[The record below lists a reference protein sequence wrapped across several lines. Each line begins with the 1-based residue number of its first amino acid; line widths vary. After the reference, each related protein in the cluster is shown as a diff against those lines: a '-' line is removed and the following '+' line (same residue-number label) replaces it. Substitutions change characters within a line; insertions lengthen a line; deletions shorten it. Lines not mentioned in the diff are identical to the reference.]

1 MCVLMYCSRHG
12 VRAYRRHEQLHPARR
27 DGLGMDGWMDGDVGR
42 RENRRVLQAIPLR
55 SSGRETYATE
65 ERRDRWGAA
74 RDGVRPPGRWII
86 RSVTRRDELWTTETA
101 RDGRRAGTREG
112 TGADTVARGWPCV

>member
-1 MCVLMYCSRHG
+1 MEYVRIAGTSSCTLHG
-12 VRAYRRHEQLHPARR
+12 
-27 DGLGMDGWMDGDVGR
+27 GMGSGWMDGWM
-42 RENRRVLQAIPLR
+42 ET
-55 SSGRETYATE
+55 GRETYATE

>member
-1 MCVLMYCSRHG
+1 MEYVRIAGTSSCTLHG
-12 VRAYRRHEQLHPARR
+12 
-27 DGLGMDGWMDGDVGR
+27 GMGSGWMDGWMDGDVGR

-101 RDGRRAGTREG
+101 RDGRRAGTRE
-112 TGADTVARGWPCV
+112 